1 MKEGWCVQMVSSKN
15 EPVDG
20 INRKD
25 RWYREMVS
33 SMNDPQRLEEDR
45 RMAGWCRVG
54 IFRTEP

>member
-1 MKEGWCVQMVSSKN
+1 MVSSKN

-45 RMAGWCRVG
+45 RTAGWCRVG